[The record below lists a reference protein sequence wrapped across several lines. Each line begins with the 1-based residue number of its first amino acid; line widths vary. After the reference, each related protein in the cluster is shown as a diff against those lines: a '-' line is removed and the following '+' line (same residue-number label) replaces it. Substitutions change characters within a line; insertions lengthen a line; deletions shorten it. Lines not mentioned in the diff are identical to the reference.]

1 MGYKIITMKRQLL
14 LYLIKLFVGIVV
26 IIICWLALTNIFVE
40 CGVIIP
46 ANYSETILEEN
57 RKRLD
62 DIQQITDND
71 LPYGSKYSIFDLD
84 YNYER
89 GTMNKSDIEVTKK
102 ILLGK
107 ESNLQGNYVY
117 SVIARTEEYCVI

>member
-62 DIQQITDND
+62 DIQQIRD
-71 LPYGSKYSIFDLD
+71 LGQNFLGHIYSQSSAM
-84 YNYER
+84 Y
-89 GTMNKSDIEVTKK
+89 
-102 ILLGK
+102 
-107 ESNLQGNYVY
+107 QP
-117 SVIARTEEYCVI
+117 

>member
-1 MGYKIITMKRQLL
+1 MKRQLL

-62 DIQQITDND
+62 DIQQIN
-71 LPYGSKYSIFDLD
+71 LVRKGKCCFDA
-84 YNYER
+84 YN
-89 GTMNKSDIEVTKK
+89 NKKTFIE
-102 ILLGK
+102 
-107 ESNLQGNYVY
+107 
-117 SVIARTEEYCVI
+117 

>member
-1 MGYKIITMKRQLL
+1 M
-14 LYLIKLFVGIVV
+14 GIVI

-62 DIQQITDND
+62 DIQQI
-71 LPYGSKYSIFDLD
+71 
-84 YNYER
+84 
-89 GTMNKSDIEVTKK
+89 M
-102 ILLGK
+102 
-107 ESNLQGNYVY
+107 
-117 SVIARTEEYCVI
+117 SVLWKQNI